1 MAAMCKASW
10 YFHMLD
16 WKSRVLLSCF
26 TPAQKAKRDFVF
38 VWKQLP
44 IVTKSWLFTWPAAL
58 SCLCIK
64 YSGTQPTQCYWQL
77 LPTIETKMLNFSR
90 VMAMSMMGGAYAT
103 HHSPRC
109 FLRQMSQLWLRG
121 ILVAFTLVA
130 QLPNTLPQH
139 IWLPT
144 DVLSMD
150 YILK

>member
-1 MAAMCKASW
+1 MAAMCKSSW

-90 VMAMSMMGGAYAT
+90 VMAISMMGGAYAT
-103 HHSPRC
+103 HHSHRC
-109 FLRQMSQLWLRG
+109 FCGKCLSYDCVGFSWHLPWWLSFLTLYLSISDSRQMFWVW
-121 ILVAFTLVA
+121 I
-130 QLPNTLPQH
+130 
-139 IWLPT
+139 I
-144 DVLSMD
+144 
-150 YILK
+150 Y